1 MYELLQIPLEILNNL
16 IIPLSVGLFFVFSMT
31 FGFVQIAVSFIL
43 TPIQKIFVDRDTKTL
58 YSDVFGESIRDIKT
72 KTDELMTSTEK
83 IWRGTLELCLVMICY
98 YLFYFIV
105 NLPYFESK
113 ESFVIAFEIILFS
126 GWGFICFLIVKLI
139 LETLSL
145 DFIACYSKIK
155 VNLEKISSHNISK
168 IRPTGVSLET
178 KELESVAKTFVDE
191 FFSKNTGWID
201 VSPPNK
207 RKNR

>member
-1 MYELLQIPLEILNNL
+1 
-16 IIPLSVGLFFVFSMT
+16 MT